1 MSLFDSSLY
10 AFSSVEAEV
19 YGEKET
25 IKYLCL
31 NLLWKPIKSKL
42 RFILVESSRGRIIL
56 ISSDLTIDPAVAIE
70 LYCRRITIE
79 TMFNVLKNIV
89 GGLQYHFWSSYL
101 KRASRSPV
109 KKFSSIKDH
118 QIIKKLCALLPQ
130 LKNL

>member
-1 MSLFDSSLY
+1 MSLFDSNLY
-10 AFSSVEAEV
+10 VFSSVEAEV
-19 YGEKET
+19 YGDKET

-56 ISSDLTIDPAVAIE
+56 ISSDLTIYPAVAIE

-109 KKFSSIKDH
+109 KKVIINQRSSNN
-118 QIIKKLCALLPQ
+118 KKTLCTLAAI
-130 LKNL
+130 